1 MLNENRQV
9 LLRDFMIF
17 MLKLWLDGL
26 KDICVSIL
34 AIGAASVDFLASR
47 RHRPSLFYAVL
58 RLSERAD
65 LWLNLHGAAETA
77 GDDED
82 GLFGVSAAGSPT
94 LLGKLEQ
101 MVRGGDVPKARPRPD
116 WRAAA

>member
-1 MLNENRQV
+1 MINENRQV

-26 KDICVSIL
+26 KDIGVSIL
-34 AIGAASVDFLASR
+34 AMGAAALDFLGGR
-47 RHRPSLFYAVL
+47 NHRPSLFYAVL

-65 LWLNLHGAAETA
+65 LWLNLNGAAEGA
-77 GDDED
+77 GDDAD

-94 LLGKLEQ
+94 LLGRLEQ
-101 MVRGGDVPKARPRPD
+101 LVRGGDVPPR
-116 WRAAA
+116 RETSAAA